1 MTTSST
7 AISTNKTQ
15 LGKFVKPTIFIV
27 GMLFV
32 FYISFWTS
40 ALFSQKVALASLVK
54 SVNYVLFLF
63 IVPFGSYFL
72 FKARGKVVA
81 KSSLKMERLPKTAV
95 IVLFSISMAALIAK
109 IATFVYLTTVMPI
122 QERAS
127 IEFIEAIMRLLNP
140 TICAC
145 VALALFIQC
154 VNIPKLGGLALPLFI
169 LNGSILGLNGLMNR
183 IWYDLSMSGAGAVS
197 HVNKVFLEMV
207 IFVGIS
213 LVVYGVTLIVTG
225 KMAKKSKALA

>member
-40 ALFSQKVALASLVK
+40 ALFSQKVALAPLVK
-54 SVNYVLFLF
+54 SVNYILFLF

-72 FKARGKVVA
+72 FKAREKVVA
-81 KSSLKMERLPKTAV
+81 KSSLKMERLPKMAV
-95 IVLFSISMAALIAK
+95 IVLLSIAMAALVAK
-109 IATFVYLTTVMPI
+109 IATFVYLTTVMPVA
-122 QERAS
+122 ERAS
-127 IEFIEAIMRLLNP
+127 VEFVEAIMRPLSP
-140 TICAC
+140 VICAC

-154 VNIPKLGGLALPLFI
+154 VNIPKLGEFALPLFI
-169 LNGSILGLNGLMNR
+169 VNGSILGLNGLMNR
-183 IWYDLSMSGAGAVS
+183 VWYDLDMSASGASPYVS
-197 HVNKVFLEMV
+197 GMFWELGM
-207 IFVGIS
+207 FVGIS
-213 LVVYGVTLIVTG
+213 LVVCGVTLIVTS
-225 KMAKKSKALA
+225 KRAQASKALA